1 MDIASLC
8 AAVARKLFL
17 LKVGNNLI
25 RRTNGLRL
33 SRTQFKL
40 NERTWDSVINFEIIN
55 QIFCFFGIFQGDSS
69 AMTASNKKKRKENSS
84 SAFLFHHLKKKQK
97 TNKPKQGRAK
107 AMRSSH
113 HLWVERYSRQK
124 FKLINPR
131 FNEHVE
137 HLLLNR

>member
-40 NERTWDSVINFEIIN
+40 NERTCDSVINFEIIN

-69 AMTASNKKKRKENSS
+69 AMTASNKKKIFRVFISS
-84 SAFLFHHLKKKQK
+84 FKKKKQF